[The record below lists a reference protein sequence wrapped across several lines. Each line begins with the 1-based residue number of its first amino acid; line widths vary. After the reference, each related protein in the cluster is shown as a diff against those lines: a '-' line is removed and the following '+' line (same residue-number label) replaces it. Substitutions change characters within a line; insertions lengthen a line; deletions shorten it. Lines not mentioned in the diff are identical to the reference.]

1 MAEKNLTNIQTY
13 KKKPHFNIGILIFG
27 IILIYL
33 IITIFTYIT
42 SKHVSVY
49 EVREGSILKDRA
61 YTGLVIRDET
71 IVSAENSGYIN
82 YFIPEGSKVG
92 AKTNVYTLSAEK
104 LNFKDTDTSE
114 QMELSTDE
122 QAALLLR
129 IQSFSENS
137 TSGYFRDAYT
147 LKDNILDSL
156 EGKSSQSK
164 KAQLEEMLVQNGR
177 GLTAYPAVSD
187 GIIMYSLDGFETTTI
202 ADVTENM
209 LSKENYASQTLE
221 DNTAVKPGDA
231 IYKLVTSDTWTLVI
245 PLSDDAVKEM
255 DDIERVKVKFS
266 KDNQTERADFAVYN
280 TPDQNLGFLTF
291 HSAMIRYIQE
301 RYLDIELI
309 LEDESGLKI
318 PKSSAINKKFYTV
331 PEDYLTQGGNSNE
344 TGVLIQQKSGEAE
357 FQKVDVYFRDQE
369 TSSVYL
375 NPLAFDDG
383 TVLVK
388 PESTETL
395 SLKSTKSLKG
405 VYNINKGYAVFKQ
418 IEILCE
424 SDEYYIVK
432 AGNDYSLTNYD
443 HIALDGDII
452 TENAVVF

>member
-92 AKTNVYTLSAEK
+92 AKTNIYTLSAEK

-114 QMELSTDE
+114 QMELSADE

-129 IQSFSENS
+129 IQSFSESS
-137 TSGYFRDAYT
+137 TSGHFRDAYT

-164 KAQLEEMLVQNGR
+164 KAQLEEMLAQNGR
-177 GLTAYPAVSD
+177 GLTAYPAVAD

-221 DNTAVKPGDA
+221 DNTAVKPGDS
-231 IYKLVTSDTWTLVI
+231 IYKLITSDTWTLVI

-318 PKSSAINKKFYTV
+318 PKSSAVNKKFYTI

-344 TGVLIQQKSGEAE
+344 TGVLVQQKTGGAE
-357 FQKVDVYFRDQE
+357 FKKVDVYFRDQE

-383 TVLVK
+383 TVLMK
-388 PESTETL
+388 PESSETL
-395 SLKSTKSLKG
+395 PLKSTKNLKG

-443 HIALDGDII
+443 HIALDGEII